1 MDLRFKGFYKYQLVE
16 DFVIKV
22 PFTVARDI
30 HTQYISLTRDGY
42 LRIKNG
48 YAWDGASGPVIDT
61 RSNMRGSLVHDALYQ
76 LMRQGYLDREVYR
89 EVADGL
95 FRDLCIEDGVSKF
108 RAWIWYWGVFN
119 FGEVNASPR
128 SKKLIMVAP

>member
-1 MDLRFKGFYKYQLVE
+1 MKYKGFYKYQLVE

-30 HTQYISLTRDGY
+30 HTQYISLTR
-42 LRIKNG
+42 
-48 YAWDGASGPVIDT
+48 
-61 RSNMRGSLVHDALYQ
+61 LVHDALYQ